1 VSFYE
6 GVARVLPC
14 FTRVM
19 SGEYLGDLGR
29 AWAGAMHS
37 ELAGPPESC
46 ADSLSAPGADPL
58 SKPREP
64 ADISLG
70 DFDKDTPKAMMI
82 FTTLHPE
89 RLQGCYG
96 SAHAD
101 SLRTER
107 RHRSLRTHGALRK
120 ARREAEEAAKVE
132 RAASVSVWPDEGKY
146 NKRSLFLFTLQSPI
160 RQMLIRWIEWRFWDT
175 KVIGIIMLNTLTLA
189 MFDCFDKPS
198 MRACAQEDANLPPGP
213 YGYCNKMTTGKYF
226 PQYLGRD
233 VQDILGK
240 LFSAYFTFE
249 MLVQVVAKGLCVG
262 HKTFLTDAA
271 NWLDAFIVGVGIMDF
286 VPSDS
291 EGGSL
296 SALRALRVLRPL
308 RAVRVLFLKSP
319 LH

>member
-1 VSFYE
+1 
-6 GVARVLPC
+6 
-14 FTRVM
+14 M
-19 SGEYLGDLGR
+19 S
-29 AWAGAMHS
+29 AGALT
-37 ELAGPPESC
+37 E
-46 ADSLSAPGADPL
+46 
-58 SKPREP
+58 
-64 ADISLG
+64 SLG
-70 DFDKDTPKAMMI
+70 SD
-82 FTTLHPE
+82 
-89 RLQGCYG
+89 RG
-96 SAHAD
+96 SAHGAD
-101 SLRTER
+101 RESAHAGPASSECMAPAHARTESPR
-107 RHRSLRTHGALRK
+107 YSQLTTRAIAPSVSIYEVESCKPEQGVGWRKYTSAGGERGKNSGALRK
-120 ARREAEEAAKVE
+120 ARREAEQAAEAE
-132 RAASVSVWPDEGKY
+132 RAASVRPDEGKY
-146 NKRSLFLFTLQSPI
+146 NHRSLFLFTLQNPI

-175 KVIGIIMLNTLTLA
+175 KVICIIMLNTLTLA